1 MQVLRRTG
9 GDSFRRFFFVL
20 GDHFNLVCMTCFD
33 DLLEFVRR
41 PENAVLDFAAG
52 VKAAPDKAETQL
64 AELQRRQDEFV
75 NERVLRRKSK

>member
-1 MQVLRRTG
+1 
-9 GDSFRRFFFVL
+9 
-20 GDHFNLVCMTCFD
+20 MTCFD